1 MSREVKAQLASIRR
15 QANRIEIQKMREH
28 VKAKRLKLIEAE
40 ARERAWTQARKAER
54 RARLKSLREAI
65 RGLARIAKTTRAT
78 KLRAIVER
86 RKQFVEWWAGV
97 RREREMRLAEIKA
110 LRLDLRGWSKDMPN
124 RRRAAVEEITT
135 AAQRQL
141 ASFDSQTATELESL
155 ERAIHEAR
163 RELKSD
169 EYDLKVWTGNRRRE
183 AKAIARPV
191 KAKRGESTAELVSA
205 IEANL
210 ESPEEWAWWRAERR
224 SILRTAKEAG
234 IDQGDL
240 IAEGIRERVEAD
252 PERALEFLQ
261 NDADAWVEAEIRKAG
276 FAA

>member
-15 QANRIEIQKMREH
+15 QAARIELQKMREH
-28 VKAKRLKLIEAE
+28 VKAKRRKLVELEAG
-40 ARERAWTQARKAER
+40 ERNWTKARKVER

-78 KLRAIVER
+78 KLRTIIER

-110 LRLDLRGWSKDMPN
+110 MRLDLRGWSKDMPN
-124 RRRAAVEEITT
+124 RRRAAVEEITS

-141 ASFDSQTATELESL
+141 ANFDRETASELESL

-169 EYDLKVWTGNRRRE
+169 EYDLKQWTGNRRRE
-183 AKAIARPV
+183 ARAIVRPV
-191 KAKRGESTAELVSA
+191 KAKRGERTSELVSA

-210 ESPEEWAWWRAERR
+210 ETAEEWAWWRAERK
-224 SILRTAKEAG
+224 SILRDAKEAG
-234 IDQGDL
+234 IGEGDM
-240 IAEGIRERVEAD
+240 IAERIRERVEAD
-252 PERALEFLQ
+252 PERALEYLQ

>member
-15 QANRIEIQKMREH
+15 QAARIEMQKMREH
-28 VKAKRLKLIEAE
+28 VKAKRRKLVELEAG
-40 ARERAWTQARKAER
+40 ERNWTQARKAER

-65 RGLARIAKTTRAT
+65 RGLARVAKTTRAQ
-78 KLRAIVER
+78 KLRTIVER

-110 LRLDLRGWSKDMPN
+110 LRLDLRGWSKDLPN
-124 RRRAAVEEITT
+124 RRRAAVEEITS

-141 ASFDSQTATELESL
+141 ASFDAETANELESL

-163 RELKSD
+163 RELRSD
-169 EYDLKVWTGNRRRE
+169 EYDLKQWTGNRRRE
-183 AKAIARPV
+183 AKAIAKPPKR
-191 KAKRGESTAELVSA
+191 ARGESTAELVSA

-210 ESPEEWAWWRAERR
+210 ESAEEWAWWRAERR
-224 SILRTAKEAG
+224 SILRAAKEAG
-234 IDQGDL
+234 IEQGDM